1 MPDSRRHRPAPCH
14 RLLGRVQGAGRLG
27 VAVEELDRPPFHAQA
42 RHTAGLIVMQ
52 RLPKNSLS
60 RRIVVNALK
69 IAVVGTLLNLAN
81 QAEVMLHGDTIA
93 GLHLILN
100 YLVP

>member
-1 MPDSRRHRPAPCH
+1 
-14 RLLGRVQGAGRLG
+14 
-27 VAVEELDRPPFHAQA
+27 
-42 RHTAGLIVMQ
+42 MQ

-69 IAVVGTLLNLAN
+69 IAVVVGTLLNLAN

>member
-1 MPDSRRHRPAPCH
+1 
-14 RLLGRVQGAGRLG
+14 
-27 VAVEELDRPPFHAQA
+27 
-42 RHTAGLIVMQ
+42 LIVMQ